1 MVDRATPNLPSRD
14 FGATSAFYAG
24 LGFVEEFRDDGWMI
38 LTRGSVTL
46 EFFPFPDLDPAA
58 SSFGACLR
66 FDDLDEFFQ
75 ACVDAGL
82 PQTTRGWPR
91 LHAPRVE
98 ESGLRIGALLD
109 PDASLLRLIA
119 NHAADDARGRA

>member
-14 FGATSAFYAG
+14 FGATSDFYAR

-66 FDDLDEFFQ
+66 LDDLDELFQ
-75 ACVDAGL
+75 ACVDAGI
-82 PQTTRGWPR
+82 PQATRGWPR

-109 PDASLLRLIA
+109 PDASLLRLVE
-119 NHAADDARGRA
+119 NPDAEDAGGGA

>member
-14 FGATSAFYAG
+14 FAVTSDFYAR

-46 EFFPFPDLDPAA
+46 EFFPYSDLDPAA
-58 SSFGACLR
+58 SSFGSCLR
-66 FDDLDEFFQ
+66 LDDVDAFFQ
-75 ACVDAGL
+75 ACVDAGVT
-82 PQTTRGWPR
+82 QTTRGWPR

-98 ESGLRIGALLD
+98 ASGLRIGALLD

-119 NHAADDARGRA
+119 NPDSDDAGRRA

>member
-14 FGATSAFYAG
+14 FGATSVFYSR
-24 LGFVEEFRDDGWMI
+24 LGFVEGYRDDGWMI

-46 EFFPFPDLDPAA
+46 EFFPYPDLDPAA
-58 SSFGACLR
+58 SSFGSCLR
-66 FDDLDEFFQ
+66 LDDVDEFFE
-75 ACVDAGL
+75 ACVDAGV
-82 PQTTRGWPR
+82 PQSTRGWPR
-91 LHAPRVE
+91 LHAPRIE

-119 NHAADDARGRA
+119 NPDVDDAGGRA

>member
-14 FGATSAFYAG
+14 FGATSAFYAA

-58 SSFGACLR
+58 SSFGSCLR
-66 FDDLDEFFQ
+66 LDDVDEFF
-75 ACVDAGL
+75 AVCVAAGV
-82 PQTTRGWPR
+82 PRTTLGWPR
-91 LHAPRVE
+91 LHPPRVDA
-98 ESGLRIGALLD
+98 SGLRIGALLD

-119 NHAADDARGRA
+119 NPDADDAGAQA

>member
-46 EFFPFPDLDPAA
+46 EFF
-58 SSFGACLR
+58 
-66 FDDLDEFFQ
+66 Q
-75 ACVDAGL
+75 AGVDAGL

>member
-14 FGATSAFYAG
+14 FGATSDFYAR

-38 LTRGSVTL
+38 LTRGSLTL

-66 FDDLDEFFQ
+66 LDDLDEFFQ

-82 PQTTRGWPR
+82 PQATRGWPR
-91 LHAPRVE
+91 LHPPRLE
-98 ESGLRIGALLD
+98 ASGLRIGALLD
-109 PDASLLRLIA
+109 PDASLLRLVA
-119 NHAADDARGRA
+119 NPDADNAGGRA